1 MTSRPDDV
9 TKLDP
14 TRRIGEEQK
23 SVTTPGKSGQGFESY
38 MEKAGENIPTQGTG
52 KTTPTSPFDLAQAQS
67 PLATGPTF
75 DSLLNQVKASQGM
88 LGDMSNDLNTKNLK
102 LKQSQRYLLRSKL
115 KNANGY
121 LKAANTK
128 MGAKAPEEQ
137 AAPLGGGAG
146 GGIMGKFLNYIGD
159 GQANLAAAQQQL
171 MNLKG
176 KGDALKPADFLAIQV
191 KLAHAQ
197 QEIEYASIMLS
208 KAVDDFKTLMNIQ
221 L

>member
-14 TRRIGEEQK
+14 IRKIGEEQK
-23 SVTTPGKSGQGFESY
+23 QVATPGKSGQGFESY
-38 MEKAGENIPTQGTG
+38 MEKASEQMPTQGTG

-75 DSLLNQVKASQGM
+75 DSLLNQVKASQSM

-128 MGAKAPEEQ
+128 MGAKAPEEE
-137 AAPLGGGAG
+137 AAPSG
-146 GGIMGKFLNYIGD
+146 GGIMGKFLNYIGN

>member
-1 MTSRPDDV
+1 MTDRADDV

-14 TRRIGEEQK
+14 LRRVGDEQK
-23 SVTTPGKSGQGFESY
+23 TTTQAPGKGFESY
-38 MEKAGENIPTQGTG
+38 MEKAGEQMPMQGTG
-52 KTTPTSPFDLAQAQS
+52 KPGALSPFDLAQAQS

-75 DSLLNQVKASQGM
+75 DSLLSQVKSSQVM
-88 LGDMSNDLNTKNLK
+88 LGDMNNDLHTKNLK
-102 LKQSQRYLLRSKL
+102 LKQSQKTVLKSKL
-115 KNANGY
+115 QNANGY

-128 MGAKAPEEQ
+128 MGAQTP
-137 AAPLGGGAG
+137 AAPQSQQGTG

>member
-14 TRRIGEEQK
+14 TRRVGDDQK
-23 SVTTPGKSGQGFESY
+23 STTSAPGKGFESY
-38 MEKAGENIPTQGTG
+38 MNKAGEQMQGGG
-52 KTTPTSPFDLAQAQS
+52 KTTAVSPFDLAQSQA

-75 DSLLNQVKASQGM
+75 DSLLSQVKASQTM
-88 LGDMSNDLNTKNLK
+88 LGDMNNDLNTKNLK

-115 KNANGY
+115 GNANNY
-121 LKAANTK
+121 LKAANAK
-128 MGAKAPEEQ
+128 MGADAPT
-137 AAPLGGGAG
+137 PPPSSGGGV
-146 GGIMGKFLNYIGD
+146 MGKFLNYIAD
-159 GQANLAAAQQQL
+159 GQSNLSAAQQQL

-176 KGDALKPADFLAIQV
+176 KGDALKPADFLAIQL

-208 KAVDDFKTLMNIQ
+208 KAVDDMKTLMNIQ

>member
-9 TKLDP
+9 TKVDP
-14 TRRIGEEQK
+14 LRRIGEDQK
-23 SVTTPGKSGQGFESY
+23 STITPGKGFESY
-38 MEKAGENIPTQGTG
+38 MEKAGQQMQGPG
-52 KTTPTSPFDLAQAQS
+52 KATAASPFDLAQPQA
-67 PLATGPTF
+67 PLASGPTF
-75 DSLLNQVKASQGM
+75 DSLLSQVKSSQTM
-88 LGDMSNDLNTKNLK
+88 LGDMSSDLNTKNLK

-115 KNANGY
+115 SSANGY

-128 MGAKAPEEQ
+128 MGTEPPASP
-137 AAPLGGGAG
+137 PPTG
-146 GGIMGKFLNYIGD
+146 GGIVGKFLDYVAD
-159 GQANLAAAQQQL
+159 GQSNLAAAQNQL

-176 KGDALKPADFLAIQV
+176 KGDALKPADFLAIQL

-208 KAVDDFKTLMNIQ
+208 KAVDDMKTMMNIQ

>member
-14 TRRIGEEQK
+14 IRRIGEEQK
-23 SVTTPGKSGQGFESY
+23 TTTTTTPGKGFESF
-38 MEKAGENIPTQGTG
+38 MEKASGQMPTQGAGQTNAI
-52 KTTPTSPFDLAQAQS
+52 SPFDLAQAQP
-67 PLATGPTF
+67 PLTTGPTF
-75 DSLLNQVKASQGM
+75 DSLLSQVKSSQTM
-88 LGDMSNDLNTKNLK
+88 LGDMSSDFNTKNLK
-102 LKQSQRYLLRSKL
+102 LKQSQRYLLRNKL
-115 KNANGY
+115 KNANSY
-121 LKAANTK
+121 LKAANAK
-128 MGAKAPEEQ
+128 MGAQTPQE
-137 AAPLGGGAG
+137 AAPSSG
-146 GGIMGKFLNYIGD
+146 GGIMGKFLNYIGN

-171 MNLKG
+171 MGLKG

>member
-9 TKLDP
+9 SKLDP
-14 TRRIGEEQK
+14 VRRIGEDQK
-23 SVTTPGKSGQGFESY
+23 STTAPGKGFESY
-38 MEKAGENIPTQGTG
+38 MEKAGQQLQGTG
-52 KTTPTSPFDLAQAQS
+52 KTAAASPFDLVQPQP
-67 PLATGPTF
+67 PLASGPTF
-75 DSLLNQVKASQGM
+75 DSLLSQVKSAQMM
-88 LGDMSNDLNTKNLK
+88 LGDMNGDLNTKNLK

-115 KNANGY
+115 GSANTY

-128 MGAKAPEEQ
+128 MGAEP
-137 AAPLGGGAG
+137 PPPPPPTG
-146 GGIMGKFLNYIGD
+146 GGIIGKFLDYVAD
-159 GQANLAAAQQQL
+159 GQSNLAAAQKQL

-176 KGDALKPADFLAIQV
+176 KGDALKPADFLAIQL

-208 KAVDDFKTLMNIQ
+208 KAVDDMKTMMNIQ

>member
-9 TKLDP
+9 TKIDP
-14 TRRIGEEQK
+14 LRRIGEDQK
-23 SVTTPGKSGQGFESY
+23 STAAPGKGFESY
-38 MEKAGENIPTQGTG
+38 MEKAGQQMQGAG
-52 KTTPTSPFDLAQAQS
+52 KTTATSPFNLVQPQP
-67 PLATGPTF
+67 PLASGPTF
-75 DSLLNQVKASQGM
+75 DSLLSQVKSSQTM
-88 LGDMSNDLNTKNLK
+88 LGDMNSDLNTKNLK

-115 KNANGY
+115 SSANGY

-128 MGAKAPEEQ
+128 MGTEPPASP
-137 AAPLGGGAG
+137 PPTG
-146 GGIMGKFLNYIGD
+146 GGIVGKFLDYVAD
-159 GQANLAAAQQQL
+159 GQSNLAAAQNQL

-176 KGDALKPADFLAIQV
+176 KGDALKPADFLAIQL

-208 KAVDDFKTLMNIQ
+208 KAVDDMKTMMNIQ

>member
-14 TRRIGEEQK
+14 VRRLGEEQK
-23 SVTTPGKSGQGFESY
+23 STSTPGKGFESY
-38 MEKAGENIPTQGTG
+38 MEKAGEQMQGAG
-52 KTTPTSPFDLAQAQS
+52 KTTAVSPFDLAQAKA
-67 PLATGPTF
+67 PLASGPTF
-75 DSLLNQVKASQGM
+75 DSLLSQVKSSQVM
-88 LGDMSNDLNTKNLK
+88 LGDMNNDLNTKNLK
-102 LKQSQRYLLRSKL
+102 LKQSQKYLLRSKL
-115 KNANGY
+115 QNANGY

-128 MGAKAPEEQ
+128 MGAEAP
-137 AAPLGGGAG
+137 ATLPSTG
-146 GGIMGKFLNYIGD
+146 GGIMGKFLNYISD
-159 GQANLAAAQQQL
+159 GQSNLAAAQQQL
-171 MNLKG
+171 MGLKG

-208 KAVDDFKTLMNIQ
+208 KAVDDMKTLMNIQ